1 VPPGTD
7 IMEFCRNLAE
17 SGADFAE
24 QFDRDSATYHGGVIT
39 AVPLGGGKV
48 PASMGGAAAADWR
61 SLPDA
66 PIAIE
71 EDFGPEY
78 HAAMAAHKQL
88 GECKKS
94 ISVLNKPV
102 EKVMKLRVQYKGA
115 EGDDETAWKSR
126 LAGAENER
134 DGALSSATE
143 IILNMSDE
151 DISQRTRDSVKTVVE
166 QGQFNFEDK
175 ETFGEYM
182 QVLQRANQA
191 IFADQK
197 KLLQRIKDIKKAAKE
212 AHIPAKA
219 AGNDASPEDAVPTSV
234 TVAAGA

>member
-1 VPPGTD
+1 MAPQDEQQQPTKLPAGILPPGVSLPPGTD
-7 IMEFCRNLAE
+7 IMQFCRDLAE

-24 QFDRDSATYHGGVIT
+24 QFDRNSATYHGGDTT

-48 PASMGGAAAADWR
+48 PESMGGAAAADWR
-61 SLPDA
+61 SLPEA

-102 EKVMKLRVQYKGA
+102 EIVMKLRVQYKGA
-115 EGDDETAWKSR
+115 EGDDDTAWKSR

-143 IILNMSDE
+143 TIFNMSDK
-151 DISQRTRDSVKTVVE
+151 DISQRTRDC
-166 QGQFNFEDK
+166 
-175 ETFGEYM
+175 
-182 QVLQRANQA
+182 
-191 IFADQK
+191 
-197 KLLQRIKDIKKAAKE
+197 
-212 AHIPAKA
+212 
-219 AGNDASPEDAVPTSV
+219 V
-234 TVAAGA
+234 TDV